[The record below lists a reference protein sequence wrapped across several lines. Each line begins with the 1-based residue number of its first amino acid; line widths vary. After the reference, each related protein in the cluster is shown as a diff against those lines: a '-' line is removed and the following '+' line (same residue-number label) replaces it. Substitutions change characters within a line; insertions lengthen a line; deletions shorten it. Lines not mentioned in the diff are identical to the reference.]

1 MAKRRKIP
9 LPGPLVSGFAAEC
22 EAAGMRISKSEA
34 TVLSGEKDG
43 EPTLG
48 QERVTAPTGG
58 LQVSQSSCSQVRGE
72 KKSETSRLCGTRRRD
87 ERPERKNVHLLPN
100 LLLLT
105 LPVLTKSW

>member
-48 QERVTAPTGG
+48 QEGVTAPTGG

-72 KKSETSRLCGTRRRD
+72 KRARRADCVVHGGETRGLSVKMFIYSLIYY
-87 ERPERKNVHLLPN
+87 
-100 LLLLT
+100 
-105 LPVLTKSW
+105 S